1 MGLPG
6 MIARIVRPGM
16 WRPALR
22 DSKSRFSLPSPL
34 SVPLKAG
41 APQEVQVAV
50 LGDPVGPYDPFSLDE
65 LLLDFGAM
73 QILGAC
79 RVVDPFFEWG
89 SHNTEW
95 RLGRKVI
102 EPADAV
108 EVVLSYYSPLAW
120 RILVATPIACLRAEF
135 TAEDIPL
142 MAIADGRPVGEWA
155 EA

>member
-16 WRPALR
+16 WRPAFR

-79 RVVDPFFEWG
+79 RVVDAFFEWG

-102 EPADAV
+102 EPADAWANAGALGRLQTV
-108 EVVLSYYSPLAW
+108 SDQRNVNLEGEASQFRW
-120 RILVATPIACLRAEF
+120 LRGH
-135 TAEDIPL
+135 
-142 MAIADGRPVGEWA
+142 AITEIEQPDLRS
-155 EA
+155 